1 MYHIDDFGRG
11 TMDTNILLESGTNEL
26 EILEF
31 ALGDNH
37 YGINVAKIKEIL
49 QYSKVTPVPNSHP
62 SVEGIFMP
70 RDVMITVINLRRCLG
85 MPDPE
90 VNGLFIITNFNKLNV
105 AFHVDQVIGIH
116 RVSWEEIIKPDSTI
130 NGQNGSVSTGVIK
143 MNDRLVVILDF
154 ESIVS
159 EISPETGLR
168 TTDIDNLVARD
179 RSDSRILIAED
190 SPLLS
195 KLITDCLRK
204 AGYQD
209 LVITNN
215 GQEAWDKICE
225 LKQRGTLLEDVQ
237 CIITDIEMPQMDGH
251 RLTKLCKSD
260 DLIKRIPLVI
270 FSSLVN
276 EEMRRKGEQLGAD
289 AQLTK
294 PEIGMLVDAID
305 RLIAEAGI

>member
-1 MYHIDDFGRG
+1 
-11 TMDTNILLESGTNEL
+11 MDTNILLESGTNEL

-31 ALGDNH
+31 ALGANH
-37 YGINVAKIKEIL
+37 YGINVAKIREIL
-49 QYSKVTPVPNSHP
+49 QYMPVTPVPNAHP
-62 SVEGIFMP
+62 CVEGIFMP
-70 RDVMITVINLRRCLG
+70 RDTMISVINLRRCLG
-85 MPDPE
+85 MPDGE
-90 VNGLFIITNFNKLNV
+90 NEGLFIITNFNKLNI
-105 AFHVDQVIGIH
+105 AFHVDEVIGIH

-130 NGQNGSVSTGVIK
+130 NGEGGSTSTGVIK
-143 MNDRLVVILDF
+143 MNDKLIVILDF

-159 EISPETGLR
+159 GISPETGLR
-168 TTDIDNLVARD
+168 TADIDNLKERD
-179 RSDSRILIAED
+179 RSDSTILIAED

-195 KLITDCLRK
+195 KLITDCLKK
-204 AGYQD
+204 AGYAN
-209 LVITNN
+209 LIVNTN

-225 LKQRGTLLEDVQ
+225 LKERGTLLDDVQ

-260 DLIKRIPLVI
+260 DLIKKIPLVI

-276 EEMRRKGEQLGAD
+276 EEMRRKGEMLGAD

-305 RLIAEAGI
+305 RLIAESGI

>member
-1 MYHIDDFGRG
+1 
-11 TMDTNILLESGTNEL
+11 MDTNILLESGTNEL

-37 YGINVAKIKEIL
+37 YGINVAKIREIL
-49 QYSKVTPVPNSHP
+49 QYMPVTPVPNAHP
-62 SVEGIFMP
+62 CVEGIFMP
-70 RDVMITVINLRRCLG
+70 RDIMISVINLRRCLG
-85 MPDPE
+85 MPDGE
-90 VNGLFIITNFNKLNV
+90 KEGLFIITNFNKLNI
-105 AFHVDQVIGIH
+105 AFHVDEVIGIH

-130 NGQNGSVSTGVIK
+130 NGEGGSTSTGVIK
-143 MNDRLVVILDF
+143 MNDKLIVILDF

-159 EISPETGLR
+159 GISPETGLR
-168 TTDIDNLVARD
+168 TADIDNLKERD
-179 RSDSRILIAED
+179 RSDSTILIAED

-195 KLITDCLRK
+195 KLITDCLKK
-204 AGYQD
+204 AGYAN
-209 LVITNN
+209 LIVNTN

-225 LKQRGTLLEDVQ
+225 LKERGTLLDDVQ

-260 DLIKRIPLVI
+260 DLIKKIPLVI

-276 EEMRRKGEQLGAD
+276 EEMRRKGEMLGAD

-305 RLIAEAGI
+305 RLIAEAGN

>member
-1 MYHIDDFGRG
+1 
-11 TMDTNILLESGTNEL
+11 MDTNILLESGTNEL

-31 ALGDNH
+31 ALGANH
-37 YGINVAKIKEIL
+37 YGINVAKIREIL
-49 QYSKVTPVPNSHP
+49 QYMPVTPVPNAHP
-62 SVEGIFMP
+62 CVEGIFMP
-70 RDVMITVINLRRCLG
+70 RDIMISVINLRRCLG
-85 MPDPE
+85 MPDGE
-90 VNGLFIITNFNKLNV
+90 NEGLFIITNFNKLNI
-105 AFHVDQVIGIH
+105 AFHVDEVIGIH

-130 NGQNGSVSTGVIK
+130 NGEGGSTSTGVIK
-143 MNDRLVVILDF
+143 MNDKLIVILDF

-159 EISPETGLR
+159 GISPETGLR
-168 TTDIDNLVARD
+168 TADIDNLKERD
-179 RSDSRILIAED
+179 RSDSTILIAED

-195 KLITDCLRK
+195 KLITDCLKK
-204 AGYQD
+204 AGYES
-209 LVITNN
+209 LIVNTN

-225 LKQRGTLLEDVQ
+225 LKERGTLLEDVQ

-260 DLIKRIPLVI
+260 DIIKKIPLVI

-276 EEMRRKGEQLGAD
+276 EEMRRKGEMLGAD

-305 RLIAEAGI
+305 RLIAESGV